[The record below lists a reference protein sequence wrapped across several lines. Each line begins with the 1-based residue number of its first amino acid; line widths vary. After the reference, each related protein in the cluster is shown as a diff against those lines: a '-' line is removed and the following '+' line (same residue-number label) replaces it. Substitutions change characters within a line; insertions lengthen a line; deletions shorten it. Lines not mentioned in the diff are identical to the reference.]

1 MNPVQ
6 AAIARVAGLDETIQT
21 FEAERLDMANV
32 LESIVATNQMMERQ
46 LEDLDYLNLFDPNG
60 ISEVLPGGPE
70 RKKTLTRLR
79 RMRHDNPIAKQAVKL
94 MVRFTLGRGIQ
105 WVITSDQVDPGAQPP
120 PTQLPVDQQPS
131 RGLVPIKFTDS
142 SPKAS
147 NGAGGNPF
155 AKSPSQAAKEASQ
168 VVSDQQDNDPIRNI
182 WMEFVSD
189 TENKLAFT
197 THKSLQVMLDQVI
210 TDGEKFY
217 ICFESPGV
225 TPYLKVTEIPV
236 EEIEEII
243 YDPNNRLRPVYYRR
257 QFIEKKYNGANQQYE
272 PDGAPKSL
280 FYLDYRITDD
290 DLTKIKGIKIPKAKI
305 GEGKVRHILINDLQ
319 TKTGIRGVSEL
330 YASREWFR
338 VFKEFMEGRAAIN
351 QAAQAISYVRKIK
364 GGPAAVAS
372 MSGRIGGLP
381 TGESLDNTEVQKLT
395 RPVKAA
401 VYNENQAVELDWMKT
416 DTGAQ
421 NAKEDARML
430 LATGGAGVSTMV
442 HYFGEGGDANLATA
456 QSMELPMVKSYE
468 DWQQFVEDF
477 FIGWFEYVL
486 RLANESEDPKSISE
500 DVQRFGITF
509 PPIITQDVVKFTT
522 AWAQVV
528 RDIAPNNM
536 VIRKESIRAILGILQ
551 VANIDAL
558 MPAVE
563 AEMEQAELQRQA
575 DKQAMLDSLNNPANP
590 MNPANPNDP
599 NADGTAPTKIPN
611 ADGQGPNFKR
621 LAAGKGEKVS
631 NGPKSA

>member
-1 MNPVQ
+1 MNRVQ
-6 AAIARVAGLDETIQT
+6 EAIAQVVGLDNVFTELQQKQEEFQT
-21 FEAERLDMANV
+21 ERLEIADV
-32 LESIVATNQMMERQ
+32 LENLIASNLMLERQ
-46 LEDLDYLNLFDPNG
+46 LEDLDYLNVYDPNA
-60 ISEVLPGGPE
+60 IMEVLPGGKD
-70 RKKTLTRLR
+70 RKKTLVRLR

-94 MVRFTLGRGIQ
+94 MVRFTLGKGIQ

-120 PTQLPVDQQPS
+120 PDVAPAIDQPS
-131 RGLVPIKFTDS
+131 RGLVPIKFVDPSKT
-142 SPKAS
+142 PKKPIPTPA
-147 NGAGGNPF
+147 
-155 AKSPSQAAKEASQ
+155 QAAKEATQ
-168 VVSDQQDNDPIRNI
+168 VITDQQDNDPVRNI
-182 WMEFVSD
+182 WMEFCSD

-197 THKSLQVMLDQVI
+197 THKSLQVALDQII

-217 ICFESPGV
+217 VCFESPGV

-236 EEIEEII
+236 EEIDDII
-243 YDPNNRLRPVYYRR
+243 YDPNNRLRPVWYLRRFQEKIYDGKDQMYKPSGNPKNLYYR
-257 QFIEKKYNGANQQYE
+257 
-272 PDGAPKSL
+272 
-280 FYLDYRITDD
+280 DYRITDEE
-290 DLTKIKGIKIPKAKI
+290 LAKIKGIKIAKAQM
-305 GEGKVRHILINDLQ
+305 GEGKIRHVMINDLA
-319 TKTGIRGVSEL
+319 TKAGIRGVSEL

-364 GGPAAVAS
+364 GGPSAVAA
-372 MSGRIGGLP
+372 MGNTFGGKKV
-381 TGESLDNTEVQKLT
+381 GEAFDNTDVQKLT
-395 RPVKAA
+395 RPVPAA
-401 VYNENQAVELDWMKT
+401 VYDHNQGVDLDWMKT

-486 RLANESEDPKSISE
+486 RISNQETDEKDIQE
-500 DVQRFGITF
+500 DVRRFGITF

-536 VIRKESIRAILGILQ
+536 VVRKEAMRAVLGILQ
-551 VANIDAL
+551 IANIDAL
-558 MPAVE
+558 MPAIE
-563 AEMEQAELQRQA
+563 AEMAAAEAQRVA
-575 DKQAMLDSLNNPANP
+575 DKQAMLDSLNNP
-590 MNPANPNDP
+590 MNQDP
-599 NADGTAPTKIPN
+599 NAPPDLTAPTKIPN

-621 LAAGKGEKVS
+621 LAAGRGEKVS